1 MSISYKLKSQ
11 SLYLRR
17 LSSPVSFSGS
27 HTRRRWVTGHNPY
40 IQTRFIHSVLC
51 WIFSSTKTGAEK
63 WRCVFVYQNGLPLK
77 RNTLEHP
84 SPDKRSPLTLWHSHV
99 FLQITCSCF
108 DSAVLCQCSG
118 TRERSW
124 AFSASLPFFFFLLLC
139 CRLECLDAGERF
151 KDTFVFVCASTL
163 GDLSM
168 NSNCW
173 WTDFLFIT
181 IYVDTEMSFKQLT
194 SENISLGIAL
204 PPVYPPV
211 YPHRDRWPRN

>member
-1 MSISYKLKSQ
+1 MPWWHFFYSNILASKCRSRLSIFLWLTSLAGKCFHLEMICHFEGNIYLLQSLTFPHTHESIPLRVQTIAISTSYKAKSQ
-11 SLYLRR
+11 FLYLRR
-17 LSSPVSFSGS
+17 LSSPVASLNLIPAAGGLP
-27 HTRRRWVTGHNPY
+27 VTTPY

-99 FLQITCSCF
+99 FLQITCGCF

-124 AFSASLPFFFFLLLC
+124 AFSASLPFFFPSSLLQ
-139 CRLECLDAGERF
+139 
-151 KDTFVFVCASTL
+151 TWMSW
-163 GDLSM
+163 
-168 NSNCW
+168 CW
-173 WTDFLFIT
+173 RE
-181 IYVDTEMSFKQLT
+181 V
-194 SENISLGIAL
+194 
-204 PPVYPPV
+204 
-211 YPHRDRWPRN
+211 